1 MSSRKHE
8 VIDAPHDIFVISDLH
23 LGDRSAKDRFV
34 LAGKEKVLNGFLD
47 HVQREE
53 GHLII
58 GGDLFELWRY
68 PLEQVTDQWQDLL
81 QRFQEMGALF
91 IPGNHDATVADSE
104 ARKLH
109 PFYESVTEPFTTQVG
124 ERRVRFMHGHEL
136 DPFQPRYVQNWGK
149 HMGICASLFDLKD
162 ALLDLTNYALSDVLY
177 DLGEHILRVWH
188 LLAGNDRH
196 SIHRDLC
203 LPQEH
208 AASYSLRV
216 QKMLSRFL
224 IHLEGSQYDLAV
236 AGHTHKP
243 GQFGRW
249 YYNSGSWTRPAN
261 NFLKIWPDG
270 HAQVFDWTQQG
281 ERAND
286 TLIWDHPNCQQSRDA
301 A

>member
-1 MSSRKHE
+1 MSSRQHE
-8 VIDAPHDIFVISDLH
+8 VINARNDIFVISDLH

-34 LAGKEKVLNGFLD
+34 LAGKETLLNGFLD

-53 GHLII
+53 GQLIV

-68 PLEQVTDQWQDLL
+68 PLEQVTHQWEDLL

-91 IPGNHDATVADSE
+91 IPGNHDATVADSK

-109 PFYESVTEPFTTQVG
+109 PFYESVTEPFTTLVG

-136 DPFQPRYVQNWGK
+136 DPFQSHCVQDWGK
-149 HMGICASLFDLKD
+149 RMGICSCLFDLKD
-162 ALLDLTNYALSDVLY
+162 GLLDLTNYAMSDVLY
-177 DLGEHILRVWH
+177 DLGEHILRIWH
-188 LLAGNDRH
+188 QLTGNDRH
-196 SIHRDLC
+196 AIHRDLC
-203 LPQEH
+203 LSPEH
-208 AASYSLRV
+208 AASTSIRIR
-216 QKMLSRFL
+216 KMLSRFL
-224 IHLEGSQYDLAV
+224 IHREISRYDLAV

-243 GQFGRW
+243 GQFGGW

-270 HAQVFDWTQQG
+270 HAQVFDWTPHG

-286 TLIWDHPNCQQSRDA
+286 TLIWDHLNCQQSRDA